1 MASDL
6 NKKKRTAGRGSA
18 VVNTPG
24 VKPPAT
30 VPEDRVEIL
39 RHLPQK
45 KGATIIPPPGGGSAS
60 SPEVA
65 GGAYNAGGS
74 YDTAGGDETKESVS
88 AVSPEVPARE
98 EAASFRAPEADRA
111 AQLRYDSALAALER
125 KQGEAP
131 HYDSR
136 YDEQIR
142 QLYEQI
148 TGRRPFRYDSA
159 TDPLYQQYAQRYS
172 EQGAQAM
179 RDTMGRAAAL
189 TGGYGSSYA
198 QSVGQQQ
205 FDAYLRRLADVL
217 PQTYGMA
224 LDAYRAEGDELQRRY
239 ELAAGL
245 EKSDYERYLDSLG
258 QYNRDLALARADVDD
273 AREALRYGDE
283 TAYSRA
289 VDDYNRRVAADKLAY
304 SREQDAYER
313 LVKLLA
319 AGYTPSAEEY
329 AQAGMSPAQGA
340 ALLAPA
346 ESEPTVIVRTQKPNA
361 KSRSTKKTASKSGR
375 RTQGS
380 FYKQS

>member
-6 NKKKRTAGRGSA
+6 NKKKRTAGSGSA

-24 VKPPAT
+24 VNPPAT

-39 RHLPQK
+39 RHLPQEK
-45 KGATIIPPPGGGSAS
+45 PATIVPPPANGGTVTA
-60 SPEVA
+60 PTAAAA
-65 GGAYNAGGS
+65 GRPYAPAEEEERP
-74 YDTAGGDETKESVS
+74 TPAAAAPSVS
-88 AVSPEVPARE
+88 PAK
-98 EAASFRAPEADRA
+98 AAEIPFTAPEADPA
-111 AQLRYDSALAALER
+111 AALRYRNALEALER
-125 KQGEAP
+125 KTGEAP
-131 HYDSR
+131 RYESR
-136 YDEQIR
+136 YDEEIR
-142 QLYEQI
+142 RLYEQL

-159 TDPLYQQYAQRYS
+159 TDPLYQQYAQGYI

-205 FDAYLRRLADVL
+205 YDAYLRRLADVL
-217 PQTYGMA
+217 PETYGMA

-245 EKSDYERYLDSLG
+245 ERSDYERYLDSLG
-258 QYNRDLALARADVDD
+258 QYNREVAQARDDVTDAL
-273 AREALRYGDE
+273 EQMRYGEE
-283 TAYSRA
+283 TAYRRA
-289 VDDYNRRVAADKLAY
+289 TDEYERRVAADKLEY
-304 SREQDAYER
+304 SRRQDAYER
-313 LVKLLA
+313 LVRLLA

-329 AQAGMSPAQGA
+329 AEAGMSPAQGA

-346 ESEPTVIVRTQKPNA
+346 ESGPTVIVRTQKTDA

-380 FYKQS
+380 FYKQG

>member
-45 KGATIIPPPGGGSAS
+45 KGATIVPPPGGGSAS

-159 TDPLYQQYAQRYS
+159 TDPLYQQYAQRYT

-258 QYNRDLALARADVDD
+258 QYNRDLALARADVGIAIGGGTDI
-273 AREALRYGDE
+273 AME
-283 TAYSRA
+283 TADVVLLRGDLRDVVTA
-289 VDDYNRRVAADKLAY
+289 VLITRRVLEELGHTVFIAAPDPGPEY
-304 SREQDAYER
+304 REEGVYYFRAIKFRTYE
-313 LVKLLA
+313 
-319 AGYTPSAEEY
+319 GYFVPIFPSE
-329 AQAGMSPAQGA
+329 
-340 ALLAPA
+340 
-346 ESEPTVIVRTQKPNA
+346 
-361 KSRSTKKTASKSGR
+361 KT
-375 RTQGS
+375 
-380 FYKQS
+380 

>member
-18 VVNTPG
+18 IVNTPG

-45 KGATIIPPPGGGSAS
+45 KGATIVPPPGSGSAS
-60 SPEVA
+60 SPETA
-65 GGAYNAGGS
+65 GGAYNAVGS
-74 YDTAGGDETKESVS
+74 YGAAGGDEAKESVS

-159 TDPLYQQYAQRYS
+159 TDPLYQQYAQRYT

-239 ELAAGL
+239 ERRAIMSAISIRWGSITGIWRSPMRTWTTRERRCAMATRQPTAVRWTTITAAWPRTSWL
-245 EKSDYERYLDSLG
+245 T
-258 QYNRDLALARADVDD
+258 AAAR
-273 AREALRYGDE
+273 
-283 TAYSRA
+283 
-289 VDDYNRRVAADKLAY
+289 
-304 SREQDAYER
+304 
-313 LVKLLA
+313 
-319 AGYTPSAEEY
+319 TP
-329 AQAGMSPAQGA
+329 MSGW
-340 ALLAPA
+340 
-346 ESEPTVIVRTQKPNA
+346 
-361 KSRSTKKTASKSGR
+361 
-375 RTQGS
+375 
-380 FYKQS
+380 

>member
-1 MASDL
+1 M
-6 NKKKRTAGRGSA
+6 
-18 VVNTPG
+18 
-24 VKPPAT
+24 
-30 VPEDRVEIL
+30 EIL

-45 KGATIIPPPGGGSAS
+45 KGATIVPPPGSGSAS
-60 SPEVA
+60 SPEAA

-88 AVSPEVPARE
+88 AISPEVPARE

-111 AQLRYDSALAALER
+111 AQLRYESALAALAW

-159 TDPLYQQYAQRYS
+159 TDPLYQQYAQRYT

-346 ESEPTVIVRTQKPNA
+346 ESEPTVIVRTQKTDA